1 MPFFALAQDFC
12 VARHSSSSLTL
23 LLCIV
28 KSPTL
33 VLALLVRTLEPSVP
47 TFRIRFACS
56 DARLE
61 RPNIC
66 GVCNKKMLSRVMD
79 SAFFVL
85 FLCDLRFAEVVDAVL
100 EGFDFGFGIG
110 LFFALVLNDFG
121 FGIGYEFFV
130 AELFHYRI

>member
-1 MPFFALAQDFC
+1 MMFLELEKVLPMGWNFFFC
-12 VARHSSSSLTL
+12 
-23 LLCIV
+23 
-28 KSPTL
+28 
-33 VLALLVRTLEPSVP
+33 RTFGTYFYRTV
-47 TFRIRFACS
+47 I
-56 DARLE
+56 
-61 RPNIC
+61 IY
-66 GVCNKKMLSRVMD
+66 KKMLSRVMD

-110 LFFALVLNDFG
+110 LFFALVFDDFG